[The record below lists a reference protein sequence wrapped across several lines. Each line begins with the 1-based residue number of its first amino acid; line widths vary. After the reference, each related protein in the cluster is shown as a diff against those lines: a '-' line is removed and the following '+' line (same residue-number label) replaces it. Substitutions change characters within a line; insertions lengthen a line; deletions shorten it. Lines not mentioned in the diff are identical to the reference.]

1 MTQPLKSESKF
12 ADSSDNPQLAE
23 QGASVTA
30 AAAATYAAPVVTA
43 ANPAAPTS
51 YSAHSSG
58 GTAVT
63 SAGATDLDSTAAAL
77 ATLVTEV
84 TAYEVDI
91 GQIIVDNAATLVELD
106 DLADDVALIRT
117 ALNALIERLEAHGFI
132 ADN

>member
-1 MTQPLKSESKF
+1 MIG
-12 ADSSDNPQLAE
+12 D

-30 AAAATYAAPVVTA
+30 AAAATYAAPAVTA
-43 ANPAAPTS
+43 ANPTAPTA
-51 YSAHSSG
+51 YAAHASG
-58 GTAVT
+58 GTTVT
-63 SAGATDLDSTAAAL
+63 SNAATDLDTTAAAL

-106 DLADDVALIRT
+106 DLADDVALLRT
-117 ALNALIERLEAHGFI
+117 AVNALIDRMEAHGFV

>member
-1 MTQPLKSESKF
+1 MAQPSKSTSKLS
-12 ADSSDNPQLAE
+12 DSVDNPQIGE
-23 QGASVTA
+23 RGASVTA
-30 AAAATYAAPVVTA
+30 AAAATYAAPAVTA
-43 ANPAAPTS
+43 ANPTAPTA
-51 YSAHSSG
+51 YSAHASG
-58 GTAVT
+58 AVAVV
-63 SAGATDLDSTAAAL
+63 SNAGTDLDTTAAAL

-117 ALNALIERLEAHGFI
+117 ALNDMLDRLEAHGLI